1 MPSTS
6 EGTAVPARPSLIER
20 VRHVWQKRHT
30 PEGKQLIRY
39 SMVSVIST
47 VVSFVVLGL
56 VFGVFH
62 LWNEVGSTLFANAVA
77 SVPSYFLTRNWVWGK
92 SGRSHLV
99 KEIIPFWVMSA
110 LGIAFSIVG
119 ASVAKHISEH
129 FGLSH
134 FEQTL
139 LVEAAN
145 ITSFAIFWVAKY
157 LVFNRIF
164 KVHPLEELDELVEA
178 A

>member
-1 MPSTS
+1 MPSTT
-6 EGTAVPARPSLIER
+6 ERPTLTQR
-20 VRHVWQKRHT
+20 VEHLWQKRHT
-30 PEGKQLIRY
+30 PEAKKLFRY

-47 VVSFVVLGL
+47 GVSVAVLAL
-56 VFGVFH
+56 VFGVLH
-62 LWNEVGSTLFANAVA
+62 LWGEVGSTVFANVVA

-92 SGRSHLV
+92 TGRSHLV
-99 KEIIPFWVMSA
+99 KEIIPFWTMSA
-110 LGIAFSIVG
+110 LGVAFSIVG
-119 ASVAKHISEH
+119 ATVAKHLGQRL
-129 FGLSH
+129 GLSH

-145 ITSFAIFWVAKY
+145 LASFAIFWVAKF